1 MIFFDRYLVYGFLS
15 NEVVW
20 ELDFQR
26 LWNDIPYQ
34 AKLGDVDQQNVVL
47 VGSPSKNNSIIV
59 NSEALVIAA
68 VDLNNEA
75 VR

>member
-1 MIFFDRYLVYGFLS
+1 VIFFDRYLVYGFLS